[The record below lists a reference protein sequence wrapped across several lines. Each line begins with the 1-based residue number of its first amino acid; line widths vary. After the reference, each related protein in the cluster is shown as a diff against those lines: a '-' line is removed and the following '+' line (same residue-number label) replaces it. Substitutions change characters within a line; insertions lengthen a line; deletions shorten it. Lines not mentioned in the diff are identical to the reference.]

1 MTPPLNFSGVPQ
13 QPQAMPP
20 YSINQPPQRMP
31 QQPMMYQ
38 QFGVVPDSFQG
49 QQPMMMS
56 NAPMMRSG
64 RANLALK
71 NQQLQDQIDTL
82 ENQPLP
88 AGGNPV
94 GVGAL
99 AVGAA
104 GATAVGASEV
114 AYRWDLDKKLAH
126 EHNGRESQLREPL
139 TDPQIQTITDE
150 VKQAKLQELQRQ
162 ADVAFYNDKQTIKEA
177 QKIVKGS
184 ANLKDAILTQIGNI
198 ETLKNEQQKALNAF
212 ELEQRAKA
220 YGILNHGKT
229 PDASGKIL
237 RVDDIAKEIALLE
250 TTPSVT
256 PAVPLAD
263 VQKLELDINAVE
275 TKITETKELLRQ
287 KNSTQQS
294 IVLKEIE
301 ALEKKAFKNGFLG
314 FDFKFGA
321 KQTEARNKFGIDLA
335 KTAGQQNYLDYL
347 QEQVNQKTY
356 LEEVVNKGNEYK
368 FGSDHLKDD
377 ASYKTWK
384 ATQKPTVTISELLGK
399 VDSVLEGDIT
409 KLIKEFNDLTGQKNT
424 SFTALQ
430 DAYTQNKPYY
440 DYQNNPEKLK
450 KLRELQSKHHMPINT
465 QEIVDARKKLEALEA
480 IENRKPNIPATAL
493 EKQGIKTQLDAD
505 IQQKISAKQATQTK
519 KTETHASMT
528 IEEAG
533 KFGKAWQNVDDLK
546 AKGFTELAEH
556 SKGAKGVGWKA
567 GALVGVI
574 GAGLTLQQFFAAGK
588 AQEAN
593 AAKEAKLAQL
603 RQQQADLGG

>member
-20 YSINQPPQRMP
+20 YGINQPPQRMP

-126 EHNGRESQLREPL
+126 V
-139 TDPQIQTITDE
+139 DE
-150 VKQAKLQELQRQ
+150 GKPVVTPTLDQQA
-162 ADVAFYNDKQTIKEA
+162 
-177 QKIVKGS
+177 
-184 ANLKDAILTQIGNI
+184 KDAIKIKATKDAIDKLNTEALQTFKQEQLTKAQAIVTNATSVDDAIVKLNASTPEAPTGKLLKDKDLAKLKTDI
-198 ETLKNEQQKALNAF
+198 ETTEDLITKKTGEIKAL
-212 ELEQRAKA
+212 RIK
-220 YGILNHGKT
+220 KT
-229 PDASGKIL
+229 GTA
-237 RVDDIAKEIALLE
+237 RVDCIKLAEDIALGIH
-250 TTPSVT
+250 PGH
-256 PAVPLAD
+256 
-263 VQKLELDINAVE
+263 KLI
-275 TKITETKELLRQ
+275 RQ
-287 KNSTQQS
+287 SPKMRAEAQAAFIQP
-294 IVLKEIE
+294 EIE
-301 ALEKKAFKNGFLG
+301 ALKIELETINTAHKAEVLKLIDENNISGVNQYIADKKLSISASLT
-314 FDFKFGA
+314 D
-321 KQTEARNKFGIDLA
+321 I
-335 KTAGQQNYLDYL
+335 KTPQGGNAYLDYL
-347 QEQVNQKTY
+347 ESQPKLNKVLTEKRAIVSEQTTLARKI
-356 LEEVVNKGNEYK
+356 EEHTK
-368 FGSDHLKDD
+368 H
-377 ASYKTWK
+377 
-384 ATQKPTVTISELLGK
+384 TQ
-399 VDSVLEGDIT
+399 
-409 KLIKEFNDLTGQKNT
+409 DLN
-424 SFTALQ
+424 
-430 DAYTQNKPYY
+430 
-440 DYQNNPEKLK
+440 KLK
-450 KLRELQSKHHMPINT
+450 ELKKVAPPIHNTTPTLNEQTLQAEINRRITDAESKLVQP
-465 QEIVDARKKLEALEA
+465 
-480 IENRKPNIPATAL
+480 KPNTPI
-493 EKQGIKTQLDAD
+493 LDAD
-505 IQQKISAKQATQTK
+505 AK
-519 KTETHASMT
+519 
-528 IEEAG
+528 G
-533 KFGKAWQNVDDLK
+533 FGKAWQNVDDLK